1 MSWHSR
7 RFFRSFHEMCA
18 LSLRQRHYFCS
29 AARSRKR
36 EASPRLVQSTA
47 RIEHISSR
55 PPEALTL
62 SKYRSKR
69 QVTIRIKVFRLLPQ
83 IRIKVYKTAE
93 GCCCL
98 LVDARRPV
106 GCNRPRLSH

>member
-7 RFFRSFHEMCA
+7 LFFLSFHEMCA

-36 EASPRLVQSTA
+36 EASPRLFQSKE

-62 SKYRSKR
+62 SKYKNPT
-69 QVTIRIKVFRLLPQ
+69 QPV
-83 IRIKVYKTAE
+83 
-93 GCCCL
+93 CL
-98 LVDARRPV
+98 LAASLFRAALPNASEPQEDL
-106 GCNRPRLSH
+106 PRTRMGAIPSWDRAQV